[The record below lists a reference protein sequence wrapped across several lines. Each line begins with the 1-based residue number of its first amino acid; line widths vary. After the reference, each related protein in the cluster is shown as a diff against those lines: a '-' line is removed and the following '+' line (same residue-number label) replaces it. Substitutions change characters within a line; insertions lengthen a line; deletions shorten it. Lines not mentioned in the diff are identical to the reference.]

1 MVPLL
6 QTSTDSPTPKAKAP
20 QNSTAVSYLQKSS
33 IPSCSV
39 WDHPSSTLPSPARH
53 EVFWADSFSGHQRLS
68 NPIPWPPPVFL
79 QSKSVH
85 RGCHHPSQ
93 TTKLSREQENLCEDA
108 LCELQLSFQHHNPR
122 YPPSWTTL
130 TCSWIKY
137 FLSNTHTHTNTFNFS
152 CFWFLFLLFS
162 YLYFILAQL
171 VWNIHNVVVHVK
183 WK

>member
-33 IPSCSV
+33 TPSCSV

-68 NPIPWPPPVFL
+68 NPIPWPHQF
-79 QSKSVH
+79 SYRANRSI
-85 RGCHHPSQ
+85 
-93 TTKLSREQENLCEDA
+93 EDA
-108 LCELQLSFQHHNPR
+108 ITLHRPLSYPENRKIFVRMLFVNCSSVFNIIIPDNNHNPPR
-122 YPPSWTTL
+122 WTTL

-137 FLSNTHTHTNTFNFS
+137 FLSNTHTQTLSISPAFDSYS
-152 CFWFLFLLFS
+152 CCFTIYILFWHS
-162 YLYFILAQL
+162 
-171 VWNIHNVVVHVK
+171 
-183 WK
+183 